1 MKQLMDRGLYYFSA
15 IALLCVC
22 ISGCGYSSSALLA
35 SGLDSVHVDN
45 FVNGINPTREIS
57 DRRNSYSY
65 RPALEN
71 DITRAVINGFIF
83 NRHLELQTKDNAAL
97 RLEGT
102 LVDFRQYPLTYS
114 DDYNIEEFRM
124 EVFVDVSLYNNKTG
138 ELMWEEKSF
147 MGETNYYVAGP
158 NRITESQ
165 AEKRVVQD
173 LALRI
178 VERTVETWQ

>member
-1 MKQLMDRGLYYFSA
+1 MKKLMNSGIFYFSA
-15 IALLCVC
+15 IALLCMCV
-22 ISGCGYSSSALLA
+22 SGCGYSSSALLPP
-35 SGLDSVHVDN
+35 GLDSVHVDN

-57 DRRNSYSY
+57 NRRNSYSY

-83 NRHLELQTKDNAAL
+83 NRHLEIQTKDNAAL

-124 EVFVDVSLYNNKTG
+124 EVFVDIELYNNTTG
-138 ELMWEEKSF
+138 QLMWEDKSF
-147 MGETNYYVAGP
+147 MGQTNYYVEGP
-158 NRITESQ
+158 NKITDSE
-165 AEKRVVQD
+165 ALKDVVND
-173 LALRI
+173 LSERI
-178 VERTVETWQ
+178 VERTVEAWQ